1 MRPFFTSRRVILP
14 SLLVIGLTIVAPP
27 PTQALGGR
35 QPRIRNLVT
44 AQAAAGFGQLVTIQ
58 GFNIFSTATP
68 GVTRVRITQ
77 GAVASDAFVFQAP
90 SNPNEV
96 YVRLPNNLV
105 PGNAFLTV
113 RTTDDN
119 LVSAPFPFRVSNT
132 PGTPI
137 MRDIV
142 SVAAGNAVITSAQ
155 RGSNIG
161 IRAYGTDTAGAT
173 AIFTQAAGQITVTSV
188 NTFSSPTIGVVSA
201 FTVPT
206 TLTPGIALVQLR
218 VRVDGVDSNSSFSML
233 LIIT

>member
-1 MRPFFTSRRVILP
+1 MRPFFTHRRVILT
-14 SLLVIGLTIVAPP
+14 SLLVIALTIVAPP

-35 QPRIRNLVT
+35 APRIRNLVPT
-44 AQAAAGFGQLVTIQ
+44 QAAAGFGQLVTIQ

-68 GVTRVRITQ
+68 TVTRVRITQ
-77 GAVASDAFVFQAP
+77 GAIASDAFVFQAP

-119 LVSAPFPFRVSNT
+119 LVSAPFQFRVTNT

-137 MRDIV
+137 IRNIV
-142 SVAAGNAVITSAQ
+142 SATAGFPVITTAQ

-161 IRAYGTDTAGAT
+161 IRAYGTDTSGAT
-173 AIFTQAAGQITVTSV
+173 AISTQAPGQIAVTSV
-188 NTFSSPTIGVVSA
+188 NTFSSPTIGLVSV

-218 VRVDGVDSNSSFSML
+218 VQVDGLNSSLSFSML
-233 LIIT
+233 LNIT